1 MSAREMYL
9 KSVRLGLSLQK
20 AGVRSGDIVSIIS
33 QNSPVMTPLSVGLL
47 AIGAIVSYLDE
58 NVVTYY
64 SKLLLKRCDLTK
76 WKSCWSVAFIH
87 STDILSFSYVLYLS
101 R

>member
-9 KSVRLGLSLQK
+9 KSVRLGLRLRK
-20 AGVRSGDIVSIIS
+20 AGVSPGDVVSIIS
-33 QNSPVMTPLSVGLL
+33 QNSPIMTPLSVGLL

-64 SKLLLKRCDLTK
+64 SKL
-76 WKSCWSVAFIH
+76 
-87 STDILSFSYVLYLS
+87 SFKF
-101 R
+101 

>member
-9 KSVRLGLSLQK
+9 KCVRLGKRLQK
-20 AGVRSGDIVSIIS
+20 AGVRPGDVVSIIS
-33 QNSPVMTPLSVGLL
+33 QNSSIMTPLSVGLL

-64 SKLLLKRCDLTK
+64 SKL
-76 WKSCWSVAFIH
+76 
-87 STDILSFSYVLYLS
+87 ILENIQKCEVQFLAQP
-101 R
+101 